1 MVVFINI
8 FNIILFII
16 LIVYFRNVLLLFC
29 VKKRWYNNFF
39 MNGYGYVVKKKYN
52 IINKIVEIIVI

>member
-1 MVVFINI
+1 MVVFINV
-8 FNIILFII
+8 FNIILFVI
-16 LIVYFRNVLLLFC
+16 LIVYFRNVFLLFC

-39 MNGYGYVVKKKYN
+39 MNGYGYVVKKYN